1 MQVEKRDA
9 GIHYHEQRA
18 RTVKRARTTMSI
30 ATYALL
36 LVLLVAEALLVLDES
51 SMRGNHDVFPSRPH
65 HPHRRGS
72 FRGSLGG
79 ACWHAPVCPSPTFF
93 MPTSAAPFRNRN
105 LSHPERYGL
114 VGKPHSLVRLPE
126 GIAPIE
132 VKSCR
137 APTSGRPYEG
147 HIFQFAAYCLLVEDV
162 FGVPVQHGLVNYEDR
177 SIQVDFTPSL
187 RTSLLALLDEMHAAK
202 QRRGTSHRPRSAG
215 KCRSCGFR
223 TVCGENLV

>member
-1 MQVEKRDA
+1 MMFFLVALIAAVLALLA
-9 GIHYHEQRA
+9 GRSLLA
-18 RTVKRARTTMSI
+18 RTGLPVRDI
-30 ATYALL
+30 LYA
-36 LVLLVAEALLVLDES
+36 
-51 SMRGNHDVFPSRPH
+51 DVGSTFPQSEPLT
-65 HPHRRGS
+65 
-72 FRGSLGG
+72 SL
-79 ACWHAPVCPSPTFF
+79 
-93 MPTSAAPFRNRN
+93 
-105 LSHPERYGL
+105 RYGL
-114 VGKPHSLVRLPE
+114 IGKPDYLVRLTE

-137 APTSGRPYEG
+137 APASGRPYEG
-147 HIFQFAAYCLLVEDV
+147 HIFQLAAYCLLVEDV

-202 QRRGTSHRPRSAG
+202 QGEELHIDHNRPG

>member
-1 MQVEKRDA
+1 MFFLIALIILIGAVLAWLVGR
-9 GIHYHEQRA
+9 HLLA
-18 RTVKRARTTMSI
+18 RTGLLGRNI
-30 ATYALL
+30 LYA
-36 LVLLVAEALLVLDES
+36 
-51 SMRGNHDVFPSRPH
+51 DVGSTFPQSEP
-65 HPHRRGS
+65 
-72 FRGSLGG
+72 LT
-79 ACWHAPVCPSPTFF
+79 SP
-93 MPTSAAPFRNRN
+93 
-105 LSHPERYGL
+105 RYGL
-114 VGKPHSLVRLPE
+114 IGKPDYLVRLTE

-137 APTSGRPYEG
+137 APASGRPYEG
-147 HIFQFAAYCLLVEDV
+147 HIFQLAAYCLLVEDV

-202 QRRGTSHRPRSAG
+202 QGEELHIDHNRPG